1 MSSYPVW
8 LIVSS
13 SLVFFG
19 SAIGAGTETA
29 PGRPDAMLQTSA
41 PDLVL
46 VGRVQA
52 VHPPRLLTVEHRLA
66 EQREVLVLL
75 PDGATMPPTGAL
87 IQARGALRRV
97 DRTEVGASAWSA
109 IEARAQESFAGRQ
122 ILIADSVEPATE
134 SAARDER
141 PALGSQA
148 PGGTRHQITL
158 RPEALASLIGEL
170 AGLEVR
176 VLNARVVGLFDSRS
190 LLIDS
195 AMDLRPVS
203 GQRDRVLVLV
213 DSAALRVPADQLVA
227 STVTVQGVARTVL
240 GMQVNGDVP
249 WPAQLDRDAVKRL
262 EVRAAVLATSIRTA
276 DGVELTDR

>member
-13 SLVFFG
+13 SLIVG
-19 SAIGAGTETA
+19 SAIGVGTEPQPSQPAA
-29 PGRPDAMLQTSA
+29 PRQAPAPDA
-41 PDLVL
+41 LVL

-52 VHPPRLLTVEHRLA
+52 VHPPRLLTVDHRLA
-66 EQREVLVLL
+66 EQRQVLVLL
-75 PDGATMPPTGAL
+75 PESAPMPSTGAL
-87 IQARGALRRV
+87 IQARGVLRRV
-97 DRTEVGASAWSA
+97 DKAEVGASTWSA

-134 SAARDER
+134 ADLRDDR
-141 PALGSQA
+141 PALVSQA
-148 PGGTRHQITL
+148 PGGSRHEITV

-170 AGLEVR
+170 AGFAVR
-176 VLNARVVGLFDSRS
+176 VPNARVVGLFDSRS

-195 AMDLRPVS
+195 AMDLRPPL

-213 DSAALRVPADQLVA
+213 DSAALRVPAEQLVA

-240 GMQVNGDVP
+240 GMQVSGDVP